1 MRFTIRRSTNWQYYF
16 TISAAGNHEVLAT
29 SETYTSKASAQH
41 AISLIKGGA
50 NGAQV
55 VDLT

>member
-1 MRFTIRRSTNWQYYF
+1 MRFTIRRSTSQQYYF

-29 SETYTSKASAQH
+29 SETYVSKTSAQH
-41 AISLIKGGA
+41 AINLIKGGA
-50 NGAQV
+50 SGAQV